1 MKRGVNMNASHVY
14 TGDSKLKNCIVGE
27 KCGTVT
33 VTIYKETTSG
43 SNIFHVQ
50 SDNEDVLPVSYV
62 IEDVLTLY

>member
-1 MKRGVNMNASHVY
+1 MNTSSVY
-14 TGDSKLKNCIVGE
+14 TNANNLENCIVGE

-33 VTIYKETTSG
+33 VTIYKEPNSG

-62 IEDVLTLY
+62 IEDILTLY